1 MASISL
7 ALGMTEVINQK
18 NAALDSLFIDE
29 GFGSLDKN
37 SLDMA
42 VNVLQ
47 SVGADKTVGLISHVE
62 ELKAAIA
69 SRVEIVKKPEGSEIL
84 VYG

>member
-1 MASISL
+1 
-7 ALGMTEVINQK
+7 
-18 NAALDSLFIDE
+18 
-29 GFGSLDKN
+29 
-37 SLDMA
+37 
-42 VNVLQ
+42 
-47 SVGADKTVGLISHVE
+47 VGLISHVE